1 MMVNTH
7 LRVLQ
12 RFDEEIEQGMPW
24 PRPHCRT
31 CGEGYVSW
39 EKPKTARTEQS
50 MKDMNHPGWEPEW
63 VTGTMHVI
71 GHCDYSECKQTVVG
85 VGKFRVDYATSDLG
99 SEYQGIPYSE
109 FYKIEYFNPPLP
121 LLSLPEAVPQNVRNA
136 IDRAAPIIF
145 VDPSSAATVL
155 RASIELFLTNWGI
168 PAYDKNDKRIN
179 LHKRIELW
187 KTETGNQE
195 VGEQLL
201 AIKWIGNSGSHEGEP
216 LSVRAV
222 VDGLEFFEA
231 AFNELIVAPELKE
244 RVRAVN
250 EAKGRIYAK

>member
-1 MMVNTH
+1 
-7 LRVLQ
+7 
-12 RFDEEIEQGMPW
+12 
-24 PRPHCRT
+24 
-31 CGEGYVSW
+31 
-39 EKPKTARTEQS
+39 
-50 MKDMNHPGWEPEW
+50 MKDMDCLGWEPEW
-63 VTGTMHVI
+63 ITGTMHVI
-71 GHCDYSECKQTVVG
+71 GQCDSRECKQTVIG
-85 VGKFRVDYATSDLG
+85 VGTFRVDYATSSSDI
-99 SEYQGIPYSE
+99 EYQETPYAE
-109 FYKIEYFNPPLP
+109 FYKIKYFNPPLP
-121 LLSLPEAVPQNVRNA
+121 LLSLPEAVPQDVRNA

-155 RASIELFLTNWGI
+155 RASIELFLSNWGI
-168 PAYDKNDKRIN
+168 AAYDKNDKRIN
-179 LHKRIELW
+179 LHKRIQLW
-187 KTETGNQE
+187 EAETGNQQ

-201 AIKWIGNSGSHEGEP
+201 AIKWIGNSGSHEGER

>member
-1 MMVNTH
+1 MVNTH

-39 EKPKTARTEQS
+39 EKPEAARNEQS
-50 MKDMNHPGWEPEW
+50 MKDMDHLGWEPEW
-63 VTGTMHVI
+63 ITGTMHVI
-71 GHCDYSECKQTVVG
+71 GHCDNSECKQTVVG
-85 VGKFRVDYATSDLG
+85 VGKFRVGYATADFG
-99 SEYQGIPYSE
+99 SEYEGIPYAE
-109 FYKIEYFNPPLP
+109 FYKLEYFNPPLP

-168 PAYDKNDKRIN
+168 PAYDKKDRRIN
-179 LHKRIELW
+179 LHNRIELW

-222 VDGLEFFEA
+222 IDGLEFFEA
-231 AFNELIVAPELKE
+231 AFNELIVAPELKA
-244 RVRAVN
+244 RARAVN
-250 EAKGRIYAK
+250 EAKGRIYAEQ

>member
-1 MMVNTH
+1 MINTH
-7 LRVLQ
+7 LQVLK
-12 RFDEEIEQGMPW
+12 RFDEEIEQGTLW
-24 PRPHCRT
+24 PRPHCRI

-39 EKPKTARTEQS
+39 EKPVTARNEKS
-50 MKDMNHPGWEPEW
+50 MNDMNHPGWEPEW
-63 VTGTMHVI
+63 ITGTMHVI
-71 GHCDYSECKQTVVG
+71 GHCDYSECKQTVIG
-85 VGKFRVDYATSDLG
+85 VGRFRVDYATSDLG
-99 SEYQGIPYSE
+99 SDYQGIAYSE
-109 FYKIEYFNPPLP
+109 FYKVEYFNPPLP
-121 LLSLPEAVPQNVRNA
+121 LLPLPESVPQDIRDA

-155 RASIELFLTNWGI
+155 RAAIELFLTDWGI
-168 PAYDKNDKRIN
+168 PAYDPKNRRIN

-187 KTETGNQE
+187 KAATENHQ

-201 AIKWIGNSGSHEGEP
+201 AVKWIGNSGSHEGER

-222 VDGLEFFEA
+222 VDGLEFIEA
-231 AFNELIVAPELKE
+231 AFNELLVAPELKE

>member
-12 RFDEEIEQGMPW
+12 RFDGEIEQGTPW

-39 EKPKTARTEQS
+39 EKPVTARTEQS
-50 MKDMNHPGWEPEW
+50 MKDMDCPGWEPEW
-63 VTGTMHVI
+63 ITGTMHVI
-71 GHCDYSECKQTVVG
+71 GHCDYSECKQRVIG
-85 VGKFRVDYATSDLG
+85 VGKFRVDYATSALG
-99 SEYQGIPYSE
+99 SEHQGVPYSE
-109 FYKIEYFNPPLP
+109 FYKVEYFNPPLP
-121 LLSLPEAVPQNVRNA
+121 LLSLPEAVPQDVRNA

-155 RASIELFLTNWGI
+155 RSSIELFLTDWGI
-168 PAYDKNDKRIN
+168 PAYDSSNRRIT

-187 KTETGNQE
+187 KAATENQQ

-201 AIKWIGNSGSHEGEP
+201 AVKWIGNSGSHEGEP

-222 VDGLEFFEA
+222 VDGLEFMDA
-231 AFNELIVAPELKE
+231 AFNELMVAPELKE

>member
-7 LRVLQ
+7 LRVLK
-12 RFDEEIEQGMPW
+12 RFDEEIEQGTPW

-39 EKPKTARTEQS
+39 DEPVTARTEQS
-50 MKDMNHPGWEPEW
+50 MKDMDEPGWEPEW
-63 VTGTMHVI
+63 VTGTFHVI
-71 GHCDYSECKQTVVG
+71 GHCDYSECKQTVIG
-85 VGKFRVDYATSDLG
+85 VGKFRVDDATPDFG
-99 SEYQGIPYSE
+99 SEDQGIPYAM
-109 FYKIEYFNPPLP
+109 FYKVEYFNPPLP
-121 LLSLPEAVPQNVRNA
+121 LLSLPEAVPQDVRNA

-155 RASIELFLTNWGI
+155 RASIELFLTGWGI
-168 PAYDKNDKRIN
+168 PVYDLKNRRIN

-187 KTETGNQE
+187 KTATENHQ

-201 AIKWIGNSGSHEGEP
+201 AVKWIGNFGSHEGER
-216 LSVRAV
+216 LSVRVV
-222 VDGLEFFEA
+222 VDGLEFMEA
-231 AFNELIVAPELKE
+231 AFNELLVAPELKE

-250 EAKGRIYAK
+250 EAKGRMYAS

>member
-109 FYKIEYFNPPLP
+109 FYKVEYFNPPLP

-168 PAYDKNDKRIN
+168 PANDTSGRRIN
-179 LHKRIELW
+179 LHQRIEHW
-187 KTETGNQE
+187 KSETGNQV

-222 VDGLEFFEA
+222 IDGLEFFEA
-231 AFNELIVAPELKE
+231 AFNELIVAPELAE

-250 EAKGRIYAK
+250 EAKGWLTAK

>member
-39 EKPKTARTEQS
+39 EKPETARNEQS

-71 GHCDYSECKQTVVG
+71 GHCDYSECKQRVIG

-109 FYKIEYFNPPLP
+109 FYKVEYFNPPLP

-145 VDPSSAATVL
+145 IDPSSAATVL

-168 PAYDKNDKRIN
+168 AAYDKNDRRIN

-231 AFNELIVAPELKE
+231 AFNELIVAPELKA

-250 EAKGRIYAK
+250 EAKGRIYAE